1 MRSEGKY
8 MSKKIVFRIIAGVV
22 AIVLIGM
29 VLFVTNVFVGNP
41 ISKTFA
47 KEKAIIYISE
57 NYNQLNLEIENIGYN
72 FKDGNYMVLVQ
83 SNTSKDTH
91 FSLYYRNGKIHSTTY
106 DIDVLSGQNTYRRL
120 AEEYKTHLTPILE
133 RAIGEDFRAVSL
145 YPQKDTMFTTNK
157 LPLDVAFDKSL
168 IQDGELSLSCNY
180 KKADSKYFAD
190 ILVKADSALSAE
202 DYAFKTFSLQGENQ
216 GIMVQISGITA
227 EQIKSGNLDQLIE
240 QAKSTGESNGIR
252 VFIKGDK

>member
-1 MRSEGKY
+1 
-8 MSKKIVFRIIAGVV
+8 
-22 AIVLIGM
+22 
-29 VLFVTNVFVGNP
+29 
-41 ISKTFA
+41 
-47 KEKAIIYISE
+47 
-57 NYNQLNLEIENIGYN
+57 
-72 FKDGNYMVLVQ
+72 
-83 SNTSKDTH
+83 
-91 FSLYYRNGKIHSTTY
+91 
-106 DIDVLSGQNTYRRL
+106 
-120 AEEYKTHLTPILE
+120 
-133 RAIGEDFRAVSL
+133 
-145 YPQKDTMFTTNK
+145 MFTTNK

-190 ILVKADSALSAE
+190 ILVKAYSALSAE